1 MVLQISRYRCSWTKR
16 ALVVNKAKHP
26 APVGDARHTAR
37 ASRHIPAPL
46 TFLCCCL
53 AQSCRHLDL
62 VALSRNSSSNNRR
75 QALAPSVPPRTQHPR
90 PVALYSATPNRN
102 SNSKGQIMAEGCL
115 VQARPLRLEGRAEDC
130 LAQHNR
136 VEAACMETRMRI
148 NSSSRVVG
156 CSEMLDS
163 RRLALPRHQEDCSG
177 RLPRNLVSNIHSKG
191 GLQPARSILQDKIGL
206 CAWQ

>member
-1 MVLQISRYRCSWTKR
+1 M
-16 ALVVNKAKHP
+16 
-26 APVGDARHTAR
+26 
-37 ASRHIPAPL
+37 
-46 TFLCCCL
+46 
-53 AQSCRHLDL
+53 
-62 VALSRNSSSNNRR
+62 
-75 QALAPSVPPRTQHPR
+75 
-90 PVALYSATPNRN
+90 
-102 SNSKGQIMAEGCL
+102 
-115 VQARPLRLEGRAEDC
+115 QARPLRLEGRAEDC

-136 VEAACMETRMRI
+136 VEAACMETRIRI

-191 GLQPARSILQDKIGL
+191 GLQPARSILQDKFGL